1 MMALKAESWRTPIK
15 FIIFV
20 RHGHTP
26 ACLRLIPPID
36 PCMHR
41 FIFCCR
47 CVVELGADPDTQP
60 NSEIEIGGVLW
71 IIRHK
76 TPPISISQTSTGLWQ
91 IPNLLFQGMQKI
103 VEETALNSASEIDT
117 HAFLWRFDSL
127 DEDNGFFSC
136 WPGFAAGKL
145 SRTLRL
151 RTTGEVFRHI
161 DRDFQTALSHPV
173 LHDRVVLVLAS
184 PASTPDVPSPSEHV
198 PVHISENGMD
208 TSLIWLF

>member
-1 MMALKAESWRTPIK
+1 MAPVLCSQCIWKWRRKKTRRWPMMALKAESWRTPIK

-76 TPPISISQTSTGLWQ
+76 TPPISISQTSTGLWL
-91 IPNLLFQGMQKI
+91 IPNLLLQGMQKI

-145 SRTLRL
+145 SRTLCL

-161 DRDFQTALSHPV
+161 DRISRPHFLILSA
-173 LHDRVVLVLAS
+173 R
-184 PASTPDVPSPSEHV
+184 
-198 PVHISENGMD
+198 
-208 TSLIWLF
+208 